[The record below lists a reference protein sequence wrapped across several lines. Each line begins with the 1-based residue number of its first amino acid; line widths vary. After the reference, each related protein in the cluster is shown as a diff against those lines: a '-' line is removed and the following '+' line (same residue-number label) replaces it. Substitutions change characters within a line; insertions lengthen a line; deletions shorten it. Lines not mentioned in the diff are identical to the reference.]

1 VAERPAA
8 LAAAAPVLKRD
19 GSSGGSAVQ
28 MAAQTEPI
36 GVGGGQGVT
45 SGDRYAASG
54 PVREDE
60 KIDRRVARRAL
71 LIAVLFFPLVGVI
84 NAVSFLTDAD
94 RLGLGVDPRQPWVLE
109 GTSVAVLVAL
119 VPLIALLERRFPIE
133 AEGWVT
139 RLAIYLAASVAF
151 SALHVAGMI
160 ILRKLAF
167 PILLGEPYSFF
178 DEPLQDL
185 VYEYRKD
192 LLPYAALV
200 LVLSLLRSLEE
211 HRREAQA
218 ARADARTTGKLTL
231 KAGGRTIFLDA
242 RSFESAAA
250 AGNYVELRAS
260 GTTHLVRIG
269 LAALGGQL
277 AEAGIETVR
286 IHRSHLV
293 NVAQV
298 REIAPARDGDF
309 RVRMADGSELRGS
322 RRFRH
327 LLPG

>member
-1 VAERPAA
+1 
-8 LAAAAPVLKRD
+8 
-19 GSSGGSAVQ
+19 
-28 MAAQTEPI
+28 MAMRIEPT
-36 GVGGGQGVT
+36 GTSGGQGVT
-45 SGDRYAASG
+45 SGEPATYPQPASEDDR
-54 PVREDE
+54 
-60 KIDRRVARRAL
+60 IDRRVARRAL
-71 LIAVLFFPLVGVI
+71 LVAALFFPLVGAI
-84 NAVSFLTDAD
+84 NAVSFLTDAE
-94 RLGLGVDPRQPWVLE
+94 RLGLGVDPREPWILE
-109 GTSVAVLVAL
+109 ATSVAVLVAL

-133 AEGWVT
+133 AEGWPR
-139 RLAIYLAASVAF
+139 RLAIYVAASVLF

-160 ILRKLAF
+160 VLRKLAF
-167 PILLGEPYSFF
+167 PLFLGRPYSFF
-178 DEPLQDL
+178 DEPLRDL

-200 LVLSLLRSLEE
+200 LVLSLFRSLEE
-211 HRREAQA
+211 HRREAEA

-231 KAGGRTIFLDA
+231 KSGGRTIFLDA
-242 RSFESAAA
+242 RSFETAAA
-250 AGNYVELRAS
+250 AGNYVELRAN

-269 LAALGGQL
+269 LAALGAQL

-293 NVAQV
+293 NAAKVA
-298 REIAPARDGDF
+298 EISPARDGDF